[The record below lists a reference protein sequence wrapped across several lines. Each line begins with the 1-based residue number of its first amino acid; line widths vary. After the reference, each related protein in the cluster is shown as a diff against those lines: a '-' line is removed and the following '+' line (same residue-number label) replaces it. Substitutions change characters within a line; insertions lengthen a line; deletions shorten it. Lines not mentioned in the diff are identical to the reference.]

1 MLRGHAVTLA
11 EQLYRALRVFPC
23 TCANTSH
30 YEHGVQIVDQKCRRC
45 AAVER
50 YEAENP
56 DTTGEPK

>member
-1 MLRGHAVTLA
+1 MTLA